1 MTWNV
6 RGIFSSTTCLSTLLD
21 REKCDVIVITEHKLK
36 QSTKAYLDTIH
47 KDYACFVK
55 LDDDETMFY
64 NSAFSGKGGVAIMY
78 KKSLM
83 FSVKEITCYD
93 TNRIV
98 GIQLDDHKGNLYY
111 IIGAYLP
118 SDVNVDTYIQELNI
132 LENLY
137 TYYSSYGKVI
147 IAGDF
152 NGSLIDTQGTNPI
165 KAQLMLNFVS
175 KCNLC
180 IPNKD
185 FATEGETFS
194 FI

>member
-137 TYYSSYGKVI
+137 T
-147 IAGDF
+147 
-152 NGSLIDTQGTNPI
+152 
-165 KAQLMLNFVS
+165 
-175 KCNLC
+175 
-180 IPNKD
+180 
-185 FATEGETFS
+185 
-194 FI
+194 